1 MEPRPPRSQTN
12 PPPVDASPTG
22 GPEAGPPPEQAA
34 PDDTAVFRPDY
45 GPVARVPPTGDPIN
59 LRPAPPAEVPPPA
72 PRRQSRALWFA
83 VLAGIGIIALLL
95 VVTIATVAWIGSGN
109 NDDGAEVVGAAPT
122 QTQEAEM
129 ALIADLRT
137 QVAAAA
143 TPAGNPT
150 EENLLSPPT
159 ELPPTVTEPAAS
171 ASTATAAPVATA
183 TAAPADQAVAGAG
196 LAEGTGVED
205 LLPVA
210 DDLPAELVVTD
221 ESPLT
226 TIDAVA
232 EAFSDPAD
240 ATAQLEAWG
249 WTANASRTF
258 VLPEGTDPPANGMS
272 FLYVSVH
279 QFGSDIAA
287 QEALTYFADELVAFR
302 NLADADVS
310 DVGETARALTGSI
323 DGGGEEGA
331 VYVQQGPFLIRIST
345 VAAEG
350 EALGIAVDEAQTIL
364 ARAAQA

>member
-12 PPPVDASPTG
+12 PPPVDASPMG
-22 GPEAGPPPEQAA
+22 RPEAGPPPEQAA

-95 VVTIATVAWIGSGN
+95 VATIATVAWIGSGN

-143 TPAGNPT
+143 TPAGDPT

-196 LAEGTGVED
+196 LAEGTAVDD
-205 LLPVA
+205 LLPIA

-221 ESPLT
+221 DSALT
-226 TIDAVA
+226 TVDEVA
-232 EAFSDPAD
+232 ESFSDPTD
-240 ATAQLEAWG
+240 ATARLEAWG
-249 WTANASRTF
+249 WEANASRIF
-258 VLPEGTDPPANGMS
+258 ELPDGSEVSASGLT

-279 QFGSDIAA
+279 RFGSAAAA
-287 QEALTYFADELVAFR
+287 QEALSYFADELVSGT
-302 NLADADVS
+302 DMQPS
-310 DVGETARALTGSI
+310 DGVAVGETSLGLVGPSDEGVEVGAL
-323 DGGGEEGA
+323 
-331 VYVQQGPFLIRIST
+331 YVQQGPFLMRVGTFASNG
-345 VAAEG
+345 AALG
-350 EALGIAVDEAQTIL
+350 EAVDVTRVL
-364 ARAAQA
+364 LDRAGA